1 MGPFRYLIAI
11 LCICHCSL
19 FAVTG
24 NINVQFLLG
33 DTENGTFQ
41 GTYHITFGL
50 YATVNASED
59 DALWSETHEVVVTQG
74 KVSQLLGTITI
85 SYHDF
90 KSDSLYMGL
99 NFDSIDDRLFVPV
112 ISVPASWYLNTL
124 CMRKIEFTSDWMK
137 IDTPNHRVGIGITRI

>member
-33 DTENGTFQ
+33 VTENGTFQ

-59 DALWSETHEVVVTQG
+59 DALWSETQGGRG
-74 KVSQLLGTITI
+74 KVNI
-85 SYHDF
+85 SIIGDDYPNII
-90 KSDSLYMGL
+90 SIL
-99 NFDSIDDRLFVPV
+99 N
-112 ISVPASWYLNTL
+112 
-124 CMRKIEFTSDWMK
+124 
-137 IDTPNHRVGIGITRI
+137 RIHCIWG